1 MKEAHDSVSL
11 SSWAKLV
18 EKHSGKMAAEKRAE
32 EKMREAVP
40 PPAPPPATDRD
51 IKERDEVKKGRDQ
64 MEKQWY
70 EKSNQSC
77 QSLLSPQEESK
88 KEEKKKRRIKYGW
101 YKVTYFDALIV
112 SFCVK

>member
-1 MKEAHDSVSL
+1 M
-11 SSWAKLV
+11 V

-88 KEEKKKRRIKYGW
+88 KEEKKKRRIKYG
-101 YKVTYFDALIV
+101 
-112 SFCVK
+112 